1 MYKREFKL
9 PSQHINNFYNGS
21 IYDLVFLDLEWCRDF
36 HKNGVIQKIFGY
48 TLTRILEGS
57 NEQYIKIQFIE
68 SSTQE
73 KRIIQDILNDLYSL
87 QGKYFIGYGLSTS
100 DMFCLRQRIDALDFI
115 PKVESIR
122 ILDLQTTSQ
131 RTDLD
136 QGLNNLFAYLGI
148 PIDKRIKGYYVFR
161 NGIKILRKEKGYETI
176 LNEIYEYCLEDAEN
190 YFQIINNWQTQFPL
204 VDRHK
209 HQIINLKI
217 DPRAEQR
224 IKSRRGAALQ
234 RPSN

>member
-36 HKNGVIQKIFGY
+36 YKNGVIQKIFGY

-204 VDRHK
+204 IDRHK

-217 DPRAEQR
+217 DPRVEQR
-224 IKSRRGAALQ
+224 IRARRGAALQ

>member
-73 KRIIQDILNDLYSL
+73 KRIIQDILNDLHSL

-115 PKVESIR
+115 PKVESIK

>member
-9 PSQHINNFYNGS
+9 PSQYTNNFDVGS

-36 HKNGVIQKIFGY
+36 HRNGTVQKIFGY

-73 KRIIQDILNDLYSL
+73 KNIIQDILNDLHSL
-87 QGKYFIGYGLSTS
+87 QSKYFVGYGLSTS

-122 ILDLQTTSQ
+122 ILDLQKTSQ
-131 RTDLD
+131 RTDLN

-161 NGIKILRKEKGYETI
+161 NGVKVLRKERGYETI

-190 YFQIINNWQTQFPL
+190 YFHIISNWQSQFPL

-209 HQIINLKI
+209 HQTVNLKI
-217 DPRAEQR
+217 DPRSEQR
-224 IKSRRGAALQ
+224 IRSRRGAALQ
-234 RPSN
+234 RPS

>member
-1 MYKREFKL
+1 MYKRELKL
-9 PSQHINNFYNGS
+9 SSQYTNNFYDGS

-36 HKNGVIQKIFGY
+36 QKNGTVQKIFGY
-48 TLTRILEGS
+48 TLTRILEDS

-73 KRIIQDILNDLYSL
+73 KKIIQDILNDLQSL

-100 DMFCLRQRIDALDFI
+100 DMFCLRQRIEALDFI
-115 PKVESIR
+115 PKVDSIK
-122 ILDLQTTSQ
+122 ILDLQRIIQ
-131 RTDLD
+131 RTDLN
-136 QGLNNLFAYLGI
+136 QGLNNLFAYLEI
-148 PIDKRIKGYYVFR
+148 PIYKRIKGYYVFR
-161 NGIKILRKEKGYETI
+161 NGVKVLRKERGYETI

-190 YFQIINNWQTQFPL
+190 YFHIISNWQTQFPL

-217 DPRAEQR
+217 DPRSEQR
-224 IKSRRGAALQ
+224 IRSRRGAALQ
-234 RPSN
+234 RPSQ

>member
-73 KRIIQDILNDLYSL
+73 KRIIQDILNDLHSL

>member
-115 PKVESIR
+115 PKVESIK

-209 HQIINLKI
+209 HQTINLKI
-217 DPRAEQR
+217 DPKAEQR

>member
-190 YFQIINNWQTQFPL
+190 YFHIINNWQTQFPL
-204 VDRHK
+204 IDRHK

-217 DPRAEQR
+217 DPRTEQR

>member
-115 PKVESIR
+115 PKVESIK

-148 PIDKRIKGYYVFR
+148 PINKRIKGYYVFR

-224 IKSRRGAALQ
+224 IRARRGAALQ

>member
-1 MYKREFKL
+1 MYKRELKL
-9 PSQHINNFYNGS
+9 PSRHLNNFYDGS

-36 HKNGVIQKIFGY
+36 QRNGTIQKIFGY

-73 KRIIQDILNDLYSL
+73 KRIIQDILNDLHSL

-115 PKVESIR
+115 PKVESIK
-122 ILDLQTTSQ
+122 ILDLQRIIQ
-131 RTDLD
+131 RSDLS
-136 QGLNNLFAYLGI
+136 QGLNNLFAYLEI
-148 PIDKRIKGYYVFR
+148 PIYKRIKGYYVFR
-161 NGIKILRKEKGYETI
+161 NGIKVLRKERGYEAI

-190 YFQIINNWQTQFPL
+190 YFHIINNWQTQFPL
-204 VDRHK
+204 VDRNK
-209 HQIINLKI
+209 HQTINLKV
-217 DPRAEQR
+217 DPRSERR
-224 IKSRRGAALQ
+224 IRATKCAALQ
-234 RPSN
+234 RPS

>member
-9 PSQHINNFYNGS
+9 PSQYINNFYDGS

-36 HKNGVIQKIFGY
+36 QKEGLVQKIFGY
-48 TLTRILEGS
+48 TLTRILEDS

-73 KRIIQDILNDLYSL
+73 KKIIQDILNDLQIL

-100 DMFCLRQRIDALDFI
+100 DMFCLRKRIEALDFI
-115 PKVESIR
+115 PKIDSIR
-122 ILDLQTTSQ
+122 ILDLQRTSQ
-131 RTDLD
+131 RNDLN

-148 PIDKRIKGYYVFR
+148 PIYKRIKGYYIFR
-161 NGIKILRKEKGYETI
+161 NGIKILRKDKGYETI

-190 YFQIINNWQTQFPL
+190 YFHIISNWQTQFPL
-204 VDRHK
+204 VDRNK
-209 HQIINLKI
+209 HQTINLKI
-217 DPRAEQR
+217 DARSEQR
-224 IKSRRGAALQ
+224 INSVRRAALQ
-234 RPSN
+234 RPS